1 MGTDCLQ
8 VVLGFGECSLSLAIG
23 VSQMMFRSHCLGTA
37 SVRGMGSSL
46 VGQGFVVCAG
56 TMSEGTEVTTGNL
69 KAAEVLG
76 ETCSSLFLCILIA
89 ATQVHHSSPSLKEER
104 VRACPTAGPI
114 AKPEHSL
121 EHSIS
126 SADGF
131 SPNCSDDSSCK
142 TCKGVSY
149 LG

>member
-56 TMSEGTEVTTGNL
+56 TMSEGMEVTTGNL
-69 KAAEVLG
+69 KAAEWSILSHLQMVSHQTAVTTVLARLVRESHTLG
-76 ETCSSLFLCILIA
+76 ESFCLPFDA
-89 ATQVHHSSPSLKEER
+89 
-104 VRACPTAGPI
+104 
-114 AKPEHSL
+114 
-121 EHSIS
+121 
-126 SADGF
+126 
-131 SPNCSDDSSCK
+131 
-142 TCKGVSY
+142 Y
-149 LG
+149 Y